1 MDVVNENFYQLLP
14 EIELAI
20 AECDFIA
27 IDGEFT
33 GLHNGTMVSIF
44 DTAAQYYQKLRS
56 NCMDFLMVQFGL
68 CAVKYNAE
76 KKKYTYRAYNFYTF
90 PKPMSRYAPDCRFL
104 CQSSSMEF
112 LSNNNFDFNK
122 LFKHGIPFL
131 TLPDEQVLQNEL
143 LNRYKQN
150 CLQAQTPSKVSESIP
165 IPDNH
170 KADIETACEKVKEL
184 LESETSSEVI
194 VAEKPNSFVRKLI
207 YQEVYSRYSDS
218 KVSLQSRIVEDIGSV
233 MVAFKGRTKLLMA
246 QERMEREQ
254 IELEKAVGFSAVLKK
269 IIASNKPVVGHNM
282 TLDVCHMIHQF
293 CLPLPSSYS
302 DFQAMVKTISYRF
315 LDTKYIS
322 GTEPLKPFFGSTV
335 LNDLK
340 KSLSEQCQNYIDLEP
355 EVPEVGYSEDVSKLH
370 DAGFDAYLTSTV
382 FVNLCNLYGKVKGIK
397 EQISTDSAYLKQFEN
412 KLYMIRYNED
422 PCLNLN
428 GPEPQLQ
435 RSHVY
440 HITFPAEWKTIDIT
454 NIFSPFTNVF
464 IKYIN
469 DTSAWVALREASQ
482 AKAMN
487 KILPKLQALH
497 KNIILLP
504 WSAYYKDTCTS
515 NVPTTTKRKIS
526 NCSSSPPKDNI
537 DSPIAEDT
545 SDDHDGH
552 TPEKVPRISKGRRV
566 SKGGTI
572 SPILEGDESSELEAD
587 SSAVSNITDVDV
599 KNHSISTPSYAQ
611 TLKTKKDTDT
621 AELKTIFPVASWD

>member
-14 EIELAI
+14 EIEQAI

-44 DTAAQYYQKLRS
+44 DTATQYYLKLRS

-68 CAVKYNAE
+68 CAVKYNTE
-76 KKKYTYRAYNFYTF
+76 KKKFTYRAYNFYTF

-112 LSNNNFDFNK
+112 LSNHNFDFNK

-131 TLPDEQVLQNEL
+131 TVPDEQVLQNEL

-150 CLQAQTPSKVSESIP
+150 CLQSQTPSKVSDYIP
-165 IPDNH
+165 IPENH
-170 KADIETACEKVKEL
+170 KAEIEIACEKVKEL
-184 LESETSSEVI
+184 LESETSSEI
-194 VAEKPNSFVRKLI
+194 IIAEKTNSFVRKLI
-207 YQEVYSRYSDS
+207 YQEVYKRYSDT
-218 KVSLQSRIVEDIGSV
+218 KVSLQSRIVEDIGNV

-246 QERMEREQ
+246 HERMEREQ
-254 IELEKAVGFSAVLKK
+254 IELKKAVGFSAVLKK
-269 IIASNKPVVGHNM
+269 IIASNKPIVGHNM

-293 CLPLPSSYS
+293 CLPLPPSYS
-302 DFQAMVKTISYRF
+302 EFQAMVKTISYRF

-322 GTEPLKPFFGSTV
+322 STEPLKGFFSSTV
-335 LNDLK
+335 LNDLR
-340 KSLSEQCQNYIDLEP
+340 KSLVEQCKNYTELEP
-355 EVPEVGYSEDVSKLH
+355 EVPEVSYSKDISKLH

-382 FVNLCNLYGKVKGIK
+382 FVNLCNLYAKVKGIK
-397 EQISTDSAYLKQFEN
+397 EHISTDSSYLKQYEN
-412 KLYMIRYNED
+412 KLFMIRYNED

-469 DTSAWVALREASQ
+469 DTSAWVALRDESQ

-504 WSAYYKDTCTS
+504 WSVYYKDTYTF
-515 NVPTTTKRKIS
+515 NALTAIKRKIS
-526 NCSSSPPKDNI
+526 NTSSSPPKDNV
-537 DSPIAEDT
+537 DSSVAEDS
-545 SDDHDGH
+545 SDNGH
-552 TPEKVPRISKGRRV
+552 TPEKIPRISRGRRV

-572 SPILEGDESSELEAD
+572 SPILEGDESTELDAD
-587 SSAVSNITDVDV
+587 SSAVSNITDEDL
-599 KNHSISTPSYAQ
+599 KNNSVGTSSYAQ
-611 TLKTKKDTDT
+611 TLKTNKNTDT
-621 AELKTIFPVASWD
+621 AELKIIFPVASWD